1 MYNTLLK
8 KVRYRSHNSEDI
20 LSDGVAY
27 KEWETIK
34 VKQLKAATLE
44 KLVEHL
50 TSCTSEAMDWDPGFL
65 MAFLCTYKSFAT
77 TDEVVDLLL
86 ERYFSFSYFLCI
98 TCLEN
103 FFSNVN

>member
-1 MYNTLLK
+1 MLP
-8 KVRYRSHNSEDI
+8 
-20 LSDGVAY
+20 DGVAY

-86 ERYFSFSYFLCI
+86 ERYFSFSLFLYYMPG
-98 TCLEN
+98 E
-103 FFSNVN
+103 FFPQRYYMPGEFFPQR